1 MMSNIFNSF
10 TNKES
15 LVLELSKNISNCL
28 NESIKEKG
36 KASLLVSGG
45 STPKPLFQILSKL
58 DIAWEK
64 VTIALVDER
73 WIDSKHKDSN
83 ELLVK
88 DNLIQNLASKAN
100 FVGMYLNDKEAFDSD
115 EECSSIYQNK
125 VYPFDVIVLGMGT
138 DAHIASLFPDNIK
151 LEEAYDLKNSNLC
164 ISIKPETAPYKRMS
178 LTLQGILSAKKIIL
192 HIEGSE
198 KLKVYKEDMSLND
211 KFKMPIASVLNQN
224 IKDIE
229 VYHA

>member
-198 KLKVYKEDMSLND
+198 KLKVYNEAISLND